1 MIRTKGITAILFCLA
16 AISVFAAQTPIR
28 LQPLDSV
35 VKTLVS
41 DVKPHDAIILPII
54 TWGGDI
60 ATIYANGNNDITSP
74 NSIFA
79 KENLKFRLVR
89 MDDFKKQI
97 EAYMSG
103 ESPFLRGTLGMIN
116 MALDVISRDPR
127 TKPVIV
133 YQLTWSN
140 GGDCLVVKGG
150 VNSVKDLRGATIAAQ
165 AYGPH
170 QVDYVDKIL
179 KDGGLSKDDVT
190 IIWTKD
196 ITGTEDSPAEIFR
209 RNDVKA
215 AFVISSDA
223 SVLTSKGTVG
233 TGSDRR

>member
-1 MIRTKGITAILFCLA
+1 
-16 AISVFAAQTPIR
+16 
-28 LQPLDSV
+28 
-35 VKTLVS
+35 
-41 DVKPHDAIILPII
+41 
-54 TWGGDI
+54 
-60 ATIYANGNNDITSP
+60 
-74 NSIFA
+74 
-79 KENLKFRLVR
+79 

-103 ESPFLRGTLGMIN
+103 KSPFLRGTLGIIN

-215 AFVISSDA
+215 AFVISSDV
-223 SVLTSKGTVG
+223 SVFTSKSTVG
-233 TGSDRR
+233 TGSDASVKGARILFSTKTATNVIADVYAVRSDYFAAHRKEIRDLYTGSFLPSRN